1 MMFPRIAA
9 YFDLLRH
16 YRAVTVHSWQRRHEL
31 GGGLFNEQ
39 EAEFLPAALSL
50 QEMPVSSTATMTGWL
65 LVLLV
70 TALVCWSVFGK
81 VDIVVNA
88 HGKIIPTGH
97 AKTIA
102 SVETASVR
110 AVHVVEGQ
118 QVKAGDLLV
127 ELDATASDAER
138 DKADESRSQA
148 VLQEARAHG
157 LIDAL
162 NHHHLPQWPTLQV
175 LQKLEPSIV
184 SSEAEIERLH
194 LEGQYHDYVARKER
208 IDAQIAHLEETL
220 PLVAQTARDYGELR
234 KSHDISEHAWIEKER
249 ARIEIEGQLLDAKK
263 QRESLS
269 ADVLREAYDQ
279 LTDGAK
285 TAASARQDA
294 RRSASHS
301 RLLQLTAPVDGVIQ
315 QLTVHTIGGVVQAA
329 QPLMEIVPIEKSVE
343 IEATFDN
350 KDVGFVKE
358 GQPAQVKIAAFDY
371 TKYGTVPASV
381 THVSRDAVQD
391 EKKGLLYTA
400 KITLLQT
407 TLDIDGQQVALSPGM
422 LADVEIKTGDRRLVD
437 YFLSPLQQHERESL
451 HER

>member
-1 MMFPRIAA
+1 
-9 YFDLLRH
+9 
-16 YRAVTVHSWQRRHEL
+16 
-31 GGGLFNEQ
+31 
-39 EAEFLPAALSL
+39 
-50 QEMPVSSTATMTGWL
+50 
-65 LVLLV
+65 
-70 TALVCWSVFGK
+70 
-81 VDIVVNA
+81 
-88 HGKIIPTGH
+88 
-97 AKTIA
+97 
-102 SVETASVR
+102 
-110 AVHVVEGQ
+110 VHVVEGQ